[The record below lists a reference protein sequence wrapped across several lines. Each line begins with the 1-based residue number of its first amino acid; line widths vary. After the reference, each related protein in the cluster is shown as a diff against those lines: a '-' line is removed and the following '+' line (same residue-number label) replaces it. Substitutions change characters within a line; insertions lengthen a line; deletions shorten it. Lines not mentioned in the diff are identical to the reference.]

1 MGDDADLLAKVVPD
15 YPVGGKRIL
24 QDNGSWLAALKRPD
38 VELVTEKIASIDEN
52 AVIDVSGRR
61 HEVDVIALATGF
73 YADRFLAPMQII
85 GRGGADL
92 REQWGDEPS
101 AYLGITIPGF
111 PNLYCLYGPGT
122 NLAHAGS
129 IIFHSECQV
138 RYVLGCLRQSIE
150 RGAPLACRTEAYE
163 TYTARLRAAL
173 ARMVWSHRGVHNW
186 YQNARGVV
194 VTTSPWRLVDY
205 WRWTREP
212 DLADYESPPTR
223 PASASAV
230 TVDRAPQVS

>member
-1 MGDDADLLAKVVPD
+1 M
-15 YPVGGKRIL
+15 
-24 QDNGSWLAALKRPD
+24 
-38 VELVTEKIASIDEN
+38 
-52 AVIDVSGRR
+52 
-61 HEVDVIALATGF
+61 
-73 YADRFLAPMQII
+73 
-85 GRGGADL
+85 
-92 REQWGDEPS
+92 
-101 AYLGITIPGF
+101 PGF

-150 RGAPLACRTEAYE
+150 HGAPLECRADAYQA
-163 TYTARLRAAL
+163 YTGRLRAAL

-212 DLADYESPPTR
+212 DLADYEAVPVRVTG
-223 PASASAV
+223 AAAAESAA
-230 TVDRAPQVS
+230 QVS